1 MKKNVY
7 AAIIIAS
14 AIIWGLVI
22 IGCSYKLKGT
32 TCYEEINGI
41 LIGGVLSHI
50 FLFGALTKPLLS
62 KNKKAG

>member
-1 MKKNVY
+1 MKKNAY

-32 TCYEEINGI
+32 TCYEEINFI

-50 FLFGALTKPLLS
+50 FLFGALIKPILS
-62 KNKKAG
+62 DKKKEG